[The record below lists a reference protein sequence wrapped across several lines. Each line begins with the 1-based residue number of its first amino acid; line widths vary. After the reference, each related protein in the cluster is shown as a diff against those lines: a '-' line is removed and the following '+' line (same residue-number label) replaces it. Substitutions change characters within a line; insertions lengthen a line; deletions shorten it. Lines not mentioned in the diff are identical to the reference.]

1 MVGRAG
7 GRRGCGRCRHDAR
20 AQPRAARAMP
30 RPVETTSASDDAC
43 RRIGRVSELSFL
55 ALFVPS
61 QNGSRHCC
69 SVFASSTWS
78 SPGARVD
85 QGLSLFRKHCY
96 NARPRAPRSLPT
108 SPVER
113 VARPL
118 PLASRWSPVDR
129 QSWASGRAR
138 SAQTRPSPAAATR
151 TAHRGCAPSALSAAP
166 CHCSCANRRHSIA
179 HDGRR
184 LPACRQPTGLVDPC
198 PAEHTVE
205 HREAQG
211 ARVDESG

>member
-1 MVGRAG
+1 MHA
-7 GRRGCGRCRHDAR
+7 
-20 AQPRAARAMP
+20 AQSR
-30 RPVETTSASDDAC
+30 
-43 RRIGRVSELSFL
+43 
-55 ALFVPS
+55 S
-61 QNGSRHCC
+61 QSIQTC
-69 SVFASSTWS
+69 S
-78 SPGARVD
+78 SPGWVKYCHFCSNTVRTR
-85 QGLSLFRKHCY
+85 LPE
-96 NARPRAPRSLPT
+96 RPVRYKT
-108 SPVER
+108 SQSSGQHGVCPW
-113 VARPL
+113 
-118 PLASRWSPVDR
+118 LAAGRH
-129 QSWASGRAR
+129 SWPSGRAR

>member
-1 MVGRAG
+1 M
-7 GRRGCGRCRHDAR
+7 
-20 AQPRAARAMP
+20 
-30 RPVETTSASDDAC
+30 
-43 RRIGRVSELSFL
+43 
-55 ALFVPS
+55 
-61 QNGSRHCC
+61 
-69 SVFASSTWS
+69 
-78 SPGARVD
+78 
-85 QGLSLFRKHCY
+85 SLFRKHCY

-151 TAHRGCAPSALSAAP
+151 TAHRGCAPSALRAAP
-166 CHCSCANRRHSIA
+166 CHCSCANRRHSIIQ
-179 HDGRR
+179 DSRR
-184 LPACRQPTGLVDPC
+184 LPACRQPTVLVDPY

-205 HREAQG
+205 PPLEWLRSHLWQSVARISSGRRGCERLSRTGTRETDHAQSVS
-211 ARVDESG
+211 APDSLL